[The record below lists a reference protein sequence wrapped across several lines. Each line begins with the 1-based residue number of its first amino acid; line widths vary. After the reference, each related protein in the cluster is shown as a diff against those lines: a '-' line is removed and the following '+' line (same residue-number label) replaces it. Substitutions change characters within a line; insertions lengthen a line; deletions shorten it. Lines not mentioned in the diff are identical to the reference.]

1 MYNNTLI
8 PSNMCSDQ
16 EMGISRNIQGLFVN
30 GFDYRSQRHRE
41 CKEQEVLNIFRK
53 KFQVLRTF

>member
-1 MYNNTLI
+1 MYNITLI
-8 PSNMCSDQ
+8 PSNLCSDQ
-16 EMGISRNIQGLFVN
+16 EKGISRNILGLFVN

-41 CKEQEVLNIFRK
+41 FPKQEVLNIFRK